1 VEHLAAAE
9 AVRRTADRQV
19 VPEAGTAVAGLVAA
33 GRQGRTEEL
42 PVKKSHVSILFNPDS
57 REYCSAC
64 EDEHSR
70 RGLAEEIQ
78 GSSCMVQGCMAQD
91 CRAQD
96 CKEPAVRTKAARQVE
111 VASSRPAAVV
121 VAARIEVAVAGTVVP
136 GRTVAAAA
144 AQAIGSHRPEGMET
158 GYFAVGVV
166 GGAQGRASTR
176 LAVVARARHRHRL
189 RQQPDVLREAF
200 CRVER
205 FGAVFAMGL
214 RQSGERMVRPEGVGA
229 R

>member
-42 PVKKSHVSILFNPDS
+42 
-57 REYCSAC
+57 
-64 EDEHSR
+64 HSR

-121 VAARIEVAVAGTVVP
+121 VVARIEVVVAGTVVP

-166 GGAQGRASTR
+166 GGARGRASTR

-214 RQSGERMVRPEGVGA
+214 RQSGKRMVRPEGVGA

>member
-1 VEHLAAAE
+1 
-9 AVRRTADRQV
+9 
-19 VPEAGTAVAGLVAA
+19 
-33 GRQGRTEEL
+33 
-42 PVKKSHVSILFNPDS
+42 
-57 REYCSAC
+57 
-64 EDEHSR
+64 
-70 RGLAEEIQ
+70 
-78 GSSCMVQGCMAQD
+78 MVQGCMAQD
-91 CRAQD
+91 CKARD
-96 CKEPAVRTKAARQVE
+96 CKEPAAARTKAARQAE

-121 VAARIEVAVAGTVVP
+121 VAVRIEVAVAGTVVP
-136 GRTVAAAA
+136 GRTAAAAA
-144 AQAIGSHRPEGMET
+144 AQVIGSHRPEGMET
-158 GYFAVGVV
+158 GCFAVGAV

-214 RQSGERMVRPEGVGA
+214 RQSGKRMVRPEGVGA

>member
-91 CRAQD
+91 CRAHD
-96 CKEPAVRTKAARQVE
+96 CK
-111 VASSRPAAVV
+111 

-214 RQSGERMVRPEGVGA
+214 RQSGKRMVRPEGVGA